1 LAIRGG
7 NGPVTLAGISE
18 RQKISLSYLEQLF
31 GKLRKNKVVA
41 SVRGPGGGYCL
52 ARPANK
58 IAIVDII
65 VAVDEPLDVTN
76 CSALGNCLDGKP
88 CLTHDLWF
96 GLNEKIQEY
105 LSGVNLQQLVD
116 GQIKNNAQVSSV
128 TLPKTARQPA
138 QMSA

>member
-1 LAIRGG
+1 
-7 NGPVTLAGISE
+7 
-18 RQKISLSYLEQLF
+18 LSYLEQLF
-31 GKLRKNKVVA
+31 GKLRKNNVVA

-65 VAVDEPLDVTN
+65 VAVDEPLDATN
-76 CSALGNCLDGKP
+76 CHKMGNCLDGKP

-96 GLNEKIQEY
+96 GLNTKIHEY
-105 LSGVNLQQLVD
+105 LNGINLQQLVD
-116 GQIKNNAQVSSV
+116 GQLKSSPEISTIALTRSAGV
-128 TLPKTARQPA
+128 PA